1 MTGITVV
8 TAAGNLGPAPGSI
21 TAPGSSR
28 KVITVGAGDLLE
40 PRRGISGCGPDTGLR
55 LQTGSCRAWKTSH
68 FLRAWKKQEGICGE
82 ERHLDGGTAGVR
94 SRGFG
99 T

>member
-1 MTGITVV
+1 M
-8 TAAGNLGPAPGSI
+8 NL
-21 TAPGSSR
+21 R
-28 KVITVGAGDLLE
+28 M
-40 PRRGISGCGPDTGLR
+40 RPDTGLR

>member
-1 MTGITVV
+1 M
-8 TAAGNLGPAPGSI
+8 
-21 TAPGSSR
+21 R
-28 KVITVGAGDLLE
+28 
-40 PRRGISGCGPDTGLR
+40 PDTGLR

-94 SRGFG
+94 SRGFALERVPDLTNVQAKMLLCESARDLG
-99 T
+99 LPRNRQGHGMLQTDRFLSLL